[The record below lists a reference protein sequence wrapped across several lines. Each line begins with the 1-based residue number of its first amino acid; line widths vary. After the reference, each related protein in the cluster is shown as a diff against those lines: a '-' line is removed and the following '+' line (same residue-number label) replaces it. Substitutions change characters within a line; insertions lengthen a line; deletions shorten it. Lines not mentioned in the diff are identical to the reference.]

1 MTTAAPPRWGLQ
13 YQAWRI
19 QRLRSVGCKMPI
31 VISDVRKPDEAA
43 MLRELGGHLW
53 RITRPGSEVQTAHA
67 TSTTGQE
74 FAPDLTLINCHDI
87 AHLQG
92 LALVHWGELVR
103 KQRRGQL
110 VAAGG

>member
-1 MTTAAPPRWGLQ
+1 
-13 YQAWRI
+13 
-19 QRLRSVGCKMPI
+19 MPI

-87 AHLQG
+87 AHLQHI
-92 LALVHWGELVR
+92 ALVQWWELLR
-103 KQRRGQL
+103 KERSH
-110 VAAGG
+110 ASH